1 MTARRWWDTK
11 REALYGAAAW
21 AFTVMLVAFG
31 VVMIVG
37 ARARLQR
44 GEVAPIPVMQAPAD
58 GRMPGLV
65 FLGTVDGCRL
75 YRFADDA
82 SAYVLTWD
90 RPMTGSAGC
99 AVGVPARSAR

>member
-1 MTARRWWDTK
+1 MTARRWWDK
-11 REALYGAAAW
+11 KIDALYGAAAW
-21 AFTVMLVAFG
+21 AFTVMLVACG
-31 VVMIVG
+31 VVLMVG
-37 ARARLQR
+37 VRARLKH

-65 FLGTVDGCRL
+65 FVGTVDGCRL